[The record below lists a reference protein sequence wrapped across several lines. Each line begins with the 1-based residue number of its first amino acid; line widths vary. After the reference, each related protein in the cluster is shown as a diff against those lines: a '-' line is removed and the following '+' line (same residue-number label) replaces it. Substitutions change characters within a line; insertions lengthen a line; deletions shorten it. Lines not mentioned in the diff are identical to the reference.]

1 MHTLLTSASI
11 HTNWK
16 MAVNC
21 SKPPKAAQP
30 PVVMLEEGSLANT
43 SISII
48 NWGRGGGKR
57 RGRKEEEGE
66 EGRGEK
72 GKKRR
77 GRRGRKGEEGGGG
90 RGEEEGGKRREQ

>member
-66 EGRGEK
+66 ERKERRGGEGRGGE
-72 GKKRR
+72 KRR
-77 GRRGRKGEEGGGG
+77 GRREENNDVKQGI
-90 RGEEEGGKRREQ
+90 

>member
-1 MHTLLTSASI
+1 MVLKQTRWKPGEETTAAHTLLTSASI

-43 SISII
+43 SINII

-57 RGRKEEEGE
+57 RGR
-66 EGRGEK
+66 RG
-72 GKKRR
+72 GK
-77 GRRGRKGEEGGGG
+77 G
-90 RGEEEGGKRREQ
+90 RGEEEGEERREQ